1 MMKYEDFKKEYY
13 RLLVESG
20 VPKEGVDIYISENEL
35 IKLYFAVQTKASL
48 DFKSYKRSVKQ
59 ITV

>member
-1 MMKYEDFKKEYY
+1 MKYEDFKKEYY

-48 DFKSYKRSVKQ
+48 DFKSYKRSV
-59 ITV
+59 